1 MKLTLLIPTYNEEEI
16 IKKTLI
22 QVLNYL
28 SKEKYSWEV
37 LVVDDGSKDNTAKIV
52 KGFRAKGVR
61 LEKLP
66 KNKGK
71 GAALKVGVKSA
82 GGEYIIFSDADLSV
96 PIENIDK
103 FLPELEKGENV
114 VIGSRRASGAK
125 IEVHQPW
132 LRENMGRVFT
142 FISRII
148 TNTKI
153 SDFTCGFKGFAA
165 SVAKDIFERSQVER
179 WSYDAEILYLAKK
192 LGHSIKE
199 VPVTWRNRK
208 DSRVAL
214 SSDIASSLRDL
225 LKLRLNDFLGK
236 YAK

>member
-16 IKKTLI
+16 IKSTLI

-28 SKEKYSWEV
+28 SKQKYSWEV
-37 LVVDDGSKDNTAKIV
+37 LVVDDGSTDNTPKIV
-52 KGFRAKGVR
+52 EGFRKKGVR
-61 LEKLP
+61 LETLSE
-66 KNKGK
+66 NKGK

-96 PIENIDK
+96 PIENIERFLHELDK
-103 FLPELEKGENV
+103 QDV
-114 VIGSRRASGAK
+114 VIGSRRASGAI

-142 FISRII
+142 YISKII

-165 SVAKDIFERSQVER
+165 VVAKDIFERSQVER
-179 WSYDAEILYLAKK
+179 WSYDAEILYLASK
-192 LGHSIKE
+192 LGYSIKE
-199 VPVTWRNRK
+199 LPVTWKNRK

-214 SSDIASSLRDL
+214 AKDIATSLRDL
-225 LKLRLNDFLGK
+225 LRVRLNDFFGK
-236 YAK
+236 YDE